1 MNFDFLPCVLG
12 KGVVHNFSVNT
23 FLADVSLELTILLVV
38 VGDVRLNEA
47 LKLHEGVV
55 SLVLEEITFLFGR
68 RLNFCRQFDV
78 SSKNWELR
86 YLRLI
91 WINFI
96 KIARKIL
103 DNWLHLIILSG
114 FQGFDVIIEVFL
126 ARCVRALSL
135 IPQIA
140 DSLLPG
146 MAFHDAQLL
155 TLSWWTVP
163 ALGLLHLY
171 IFLSWFPA
179 ILNRLRKPCIFFS
192 YEQVLPLRPG
202 LRLENNGRRFYLR
215 PVVEAKEH
223 ILFELFVLLWL
234 VSFDDDLERLHIS
247 ALVLF
252 QISLHS

>member
-23 FLADVSLELTILLVV
+23 FLADVSLELTILLVL

-55 SLVLEEITFLFGR
+55 SLVLEEIILLFGR
-68 RLNFCRQFDV
+68 RLNFCRQFNV

-91 WINFI
+91 WIIFI

-114 FQGFDVIIEVFL
+114 FQGFDVISEVFL
-126 ARCVRALSL
+126 ARCVWALSL

-234 VSFDDDLERLHIS
+234 VSFDDDLKRLHIS